1 MKKLFF
7 ILTVIVLS
15 SCVEN
20 TKKYKDLVS
29 RIDSLETAK
38 SAQNREIEEA
48 FEIINQIESGL
59 KEIRETENILKVRS
73 QSSGELTN
81 GTKEQIIEDIN
92 SISQAIIGY
101 KNQIENLKKENRFQ
115 SNQFRIRLENLQ
127 KELAEK
133 SRIIEELT
141 TLLEEKDIQIRIKTK
156 QISSL
161 DKAVSELRGDVE
173 SLSKEKELHKET
185 ISSQEKLLNTAF
197 YIVGN
202 KSELINAKVLTR
214 GGLFRSARI
223 SYDAEQSSFIRIDI
237 RETVRI
243 ALNSQKAKI
252 LSIHP
257 TGSYTLEKDG
267 NDMLSLFI
275 SNPDSFWEQTKY
287 LVIQI
292 Q

>member
-1 MKKLFF
+1 MKKLLIFLS
-7 ILTVIVLS
+7 IIILS

-38 SAQNREIEEA
+38 SNQTKEIEEA
-48 FEIINQIESGL
+48 FEIINQIENGL

-73 QSSGELTN
+73 QSSGELNN
-81 GTKEQIIEDIN
+81 GTKEQIIADIN
-92 SISQAIIGY
+92 SISEAIIGY
-101 KNQIENLKKENRFQ
+101 KNQIENLKKESRFQ
-115 SNQFRIRLENLQ
+115 SNQFKIRLEGLQ
-127 KELAEK
+127 TELAEK
-133 SRIIEELT
+133 SKIIEELT

-161 DKAVSELRGDVE
+161 DKAVSDLRGDVE

-185 ISSQEKLLNTAF
+185 ISSQERLLNTAF

-214 GGLFRSARI
+214 GGLFRSARV

-237 RETVRI
+237 RETNRI
-243 ALNSQKAKI
+243 NLNSQKAKI

-257 TGSYTLEKDG
+257 TGSYTLEKDSNG
-267 NDMLSLFI
+267 ILSLYI
-275 SNPDSFWEQTKY
+275 SKPNSFWEQTKY
-287 LVIQI
+287 LIIQI